1 MDHKPLE
8 KSYSHRFVE
17 PRIVSVGTAT
27 PPTGYTQMEVLDHY
41 RITDQGI
48 RSVFLNS
55 HIDQRFLSL
64 PLREAGERPSVES
77 QSELLAKHRVEGVR
91 LAAEAL
97 HRCLAP
103 INAAPS
109 DVDLLCCVTSTG
121 WLTPGLSALLVRDVG
136 MRPDCGRLDVV
147 GMGCNAGLNGLNPV
161 TNWARANPG
170 GLAVMICV
178 EVCSAA
184 YVFDGEMRSAVVN
197 SLFGD
202 GAAAVAVR
210 CSDNDTV
217 PAVTGYAR
225 HIITSAMDAM
235 RYDWDERHGK
245 FSFFL
250 DPDVPYVVG
259 AHAERVVDALLSR
272 AALGRSDIA
281 HWIVHPGG
289 KKVIDA
295 VRVNLELTHHDLRH
309 TTEVLRSYGNVS
321 SSSFLFAYQNLVDE
335 GAARPG
341 DRAVMMTMGPG
352 STIESALLT
361 W

>member
-1 MDHKPLE
+1 MLGTID
-8 KSYSHRFVE
+8 RGG
-17 PRIVSVGTAT
+17 PRIVAVGTAT

-41 RITDQGI
+41 RITDPRI

-55 HIDQRFLSL
+55 HIDRRFLCL
-64 PLREAGERPSVES
+64 PVRSPDQPPAIES
-77 QSELLAKHRVEGVR
+77 QADLLEKHRVEGVR

-97 HRCLAP
+97 GRCLAS
-103 INAAPS
+103 IGASPS

-121 WLTPGLSALLVRDVG
+121 WLTPGISALLVRDAG

-161 TNWARANPG
+161 TTWAQANPG

-184 YVFDGEMRSAVVN
+184 YVFDGQMRSAVVN

-210 CSDNDTV
+210 CSGGDAG

-225 HIITSAMDAM
+225 HIITSAMGAM
-235 RYDWDERHGK
+235 RYDWDEQHGK

-272 AALGRSDIA
+272 AALGRRDIA

-309 TTEVLRSYGNVS
+309 TTEVLRCYGNVS

-335 GAARPG
+335 GTARPG
-341 DRAVMMTMGPG
+341 DRGVMMTMGPG